1 MYGVKDGSEL
11 VSIVKKVV
19 SVFGG
24 GTKTKLMMLEICCV
38 ETDFC
43 TYPDKHP
50 ERLGVGPTQ
59 FDKIALDDL
68 QERCRGR
75 HRAMLR
81 QHFGYE
87 LGAVVLADLA
97 YDPLLAFCLTRMK
110 LLLIP
115 ESIPTK
121 RDARARYWKR
131 YWNTSAGKGTIN
143 DYMTDTETFMPKIS

>member
-1 MYGVKDGSEL
+1 MYGVKDSSEL
-11 VSIVKKVV
+11 VKIAKKVV

-24 GTKTKLMMLEICCV
+24 GHKTVLMMLEICCV

-59 FDKIALDDL
+59 FDSIALEDL
-68 QERCRGR
+68 QARCRSR
-75 HRAMLR
+75 HRVMLKR
-81 QHFGYE
+81 YFGYE
-87 LGAVVLADLA
+87 LNEIVLADLA

-110 LLLIP
+110 LLLIR

-121 RDARARYWKR
+121 RDARARYWKK
-131 YWNTSAGKGTIN
+131 YWNTSAGKGTI
-143 DYMTDTETFMPKIS
+143 DHYMTDTETFMPKIS